1 MTRMALD
8 ERRQRLVEA
17 ALTVVKREGVAGA
30 TTRAIV
36 AEAGMPLGAF
46 HYAFG
51 SRDELL
57 GAVVE
62 AVADLDRLAAEQ
74 ALGGRQ
80 ASADGH
86 TPADASGSA
95 DATRALRDLIHRGI
109 DLFLDQMAA
118 DPYAELAFLELMLH
132 GARQDLD
139 DGRNRNRYS
148 VAYST
153 PEYLLA
159 RSAKQCKLEWTVPL
173 RHAARLLVGALDG
186 ITLAYLADHDL
197 TAARASAAF
206 HADALSRLSRAISS
220 GTVSPRTASQEN

>member
-1 MTRMALD
+1 MARMALD
-8 ERRQRLVEA
+8 ERRERLVQA
-17 ALTVVKREGVAGA
+17 ALAVVKREGVAGA

-62 AVADLDRLAAEQ
+62 AVADMDRMAAEP
-74 ALGGRQ
+74 AL
-80 ASADGH
+80 
-86 TPADASGSA
+86 ASGSLEPV
-95 DATRALRDLIHRGI
+95 ALNDLIRRGM
-109 DLFLDQMAA
+109 DLFLEHLAT
-118 DPYAELAFLELMLH
+118 DPYAELAFLELTLH

-139 DGRNRNRYS
+139 DGVSRRRYS
-148 VAYST
+148 VAYSA

-159 RSAKQCKLEWTVPL
+159 RSARLCGREWTVPL
-173 RHAARLLVGALDG
+173 HHAARLLVNSLDG

-197 TAARASAAF
+197 DAARASAAF
-206 HADALSRLSRAISS
+206 HADALAGLSRPS
-220 GTVSPRTASQEN
+220 GPTRAATATATSAPTPASTPTPDQEN